1 MENKRSTVMNFFI
14 VSFNGMAIGLFSTLI
29 IGVILTQLSKLIGY
43 IPGFDFLSN
52 SLLVLANTLK
62 PFMGIGIGFGVA
74 ISLKLEGIKLVVA
87 GIAGGIAT
95 SQFNDPMVAYLAAIS
110 VYFALKYVL
119 FKKTPV
125 DVLLVPLLGVITA
138 FAVTSIIGHPVTIAM
153 NAIGDFIKW
162 ATELQPFVMG
172 VVISV
177 LMGMALTAPI
187 SSAAIAFAITLGGIA
202 GGAATVGCC
211 VQMLGFAIMSRKDNN
226 IGSVISIAI
235 GTSMLQF
242 KNIIKKPI
250 IWLPTIIVSA
260 ILGPFSTLVFKMQT
274 TYEGSGMGT
283 SGLVGQFATLE
294 AMNNSLNAYIAIIVL
309 QIVLPVVLVWL
320 VDVLF
325 RKFNLIKEGDL
336 KL

>member
-95 SQFNDPMVAYLAAIS
+95 NQFNDPMVAYLAAIS

-125 DVLLVPLLGVITA
+125 DILLVPLLGVITA

-153 NAIGDFIKW
+153 KAIGDFIKW

>member
-95 SQFNDPMVAYLAAIS
+95 NQFNDPMVAYLAAIS

-125 DVLLVPLLGVITA
+125 DILLVPLLGVITA

>member
-125 DVLLVPLLGVITA
+125 DILLVPLLGVITA

-172 VVISV
+172 MVISV

>member
-125 DVLLVPLLGVITA
+125 DILLVPLLGVITA

-294 AMNNSLNAYIAIIVL
+294 AMNNSSNAYIAIIVL

>member
-119 FKKTPV
+119 SKKR
-125 DVLLVPLLGVITA
+125 
-138 FAVTSIIGHPVTIAM
+138 
-153 NAIGDFIKW
+153 
-162 ATELQPFVMG
+162 Q
-172 VVISV
+172 
-177 LMGMALTAPI
+177 LMY
-187 SSAAIAFAITLGGIA
+187 
-202 GGAATVGCC
+202 C
-211 VQMLGFAIMSRKDNN
+211 
-226 IGSVISIAI
+226 
-235 GTSMLQF
+235 
-242 KNIIKKPI
+242 
-250 IWLPTIIVSA
+250 
-260 ILGPFSTLVFKMQT
+260 
-274 TYEGSGMGT
+274 
-283 SGLVGQFATLE
+283 
-294 AMNNSLNAYIAIIVL
+294 
-309 QIVLPVVLVWL
+309 
-320 VDVLF
+320 
-325 RKFNLIKEGDL
+325 
-336 KL
+336 

>member
-125 DVLLVPLLGVITA
+125 DILLVPLLGVITA

>member
-125 DVLLVPLLGVITA
+125 DILLVPLLGVITA

-187 SSAAIAFAITLGGIA
+187 SSAAIAFAISLGGIA

>member
-95 SQFNDPMVAYLAAIS
+95 NQFNDPMVAYLAAIS
-110 VYFALKYVL
+110 VYFTLKYVL

-125 DVLLVPLLGVITA
+125 DILLVPLLGVITA

-153 NAIGDFIKW
+153 KAIGDFIKW